1 MKQNKNFLDHL
12 DGGWGDIIAD
22 TYSSYSGSRSTILI
36 KWKKPTTISTIA
48 KEMSYYNRSDSL
60 IDVDKVLIKFND
72 LGLDKITVGYKK
84 NTDYNY
90 IFLCPKS
97 ISYTYYLNG
106 KEVYKIDNTTNFS
119 FFKFNFKLYNDKL
132 EFDINNDYFKLIYL
146 YYQTIYNFNGNNA
159 LFEFIEFSK
168 EFKTL
173 LLSADSDLD
182 KNLLENL

>member
-12 DGGWGDIIAD
+12 DGGWGDVIAD
-22 TYSSYSGSRSTILI
+22 TYSSYNEGSTILI
-36 KWKKPTTISTIA
+36 KWKNSTTISIA
-48 KEMSYYNRSDSL
+48 KGMSDYDMDDF
-60 IDVDKVLIKFND
+60 IEVDKVLFKFND
-72 LGLDKITVGYKK
+72 LRLGKSTFGYKK
-84 NTDYNY
+84 ITDSNY
-90 IFLCPKS
+90 IFLRPKS

-106 KEVYKIDNTTNFS
+106 KEVYKIDNTLTNFS

-146 YYQTIYNFNGNNA
+146 YQTIYNFNGNNEI
-159 LFEFIEFSK
+159 FEFIEFSK

-173 LLSADSDLD
+173 LLSVDSDLD

>member
-12 DGGWGDIIAD
+12 DGGWGDLIAD
-22 TYSSYSGSRSTILI
+22 TYSSYSEGSTILI
-36 KWKKPTTISTIA
+36 KCKKHTTISIA
-48 KEMSYYNRSDSL
+48 KEMSDYTNYFME
-60 IDVDKVLIKFND
+60 VDKVLIKFND
-72 LGLDKITVGYKK
+72 LGLGKITVGDKK

-90 IFLCPKS
+90 IFLRPKS

-106 KEVYKIDNTTNFS
+106 KEVYKIDNTLTNFS

-132 EFDINNDYFKLIYL
+132 EFDINNDYFKLFYL
-146 YYQTIYNFNGNNA
+146 YQTIYNFNGNNEI
-159 LFEFIEFSK
+159 FEFIEFSK

>member
-1 MKQNKNFLDHL
+1 MKQNKNFFDQL

-22 TYSSYSGSRSTILI
+22 TYSSYSEGSTILI
-36 KWKKPTTISTIA
+36 KWKKPTTISIA
-48 KEMSYYNRSDSL
+48 KEMSDYNVDDF
-60 IDVDKVLIKFND
+60 IEVDKVLIKFND
-72 LGLDKITVGYKK
+72 LGLDKITVGDKK

-90 IFLCPKS
+90 IFLRPKS

-106 KEVYKIDNTTNFS
+106 KEVYKIDNTLTNFS

-146 YYQTIYNFNGNNA
+146 YQTIYNFNGNNEI
-159 LFEFIEFSK
+159 FEFIEFSK

>member
-12 DGGWGDIIAD
+12 DGGWGDVIAD
-22 TYSSYSGSRSTILI
+22 TYSSYSEGTTILI
-36 KWKKPTTISTIA
+36 KWKKHTTISIE
-48 KEMSYYNRSDSL
+48 KEMSDYNMNYFME
-60 IDVDKVLIKFND
+60 VDKVLIKFND
-72 LGLDKITVGYKK
+72 LGLGKITVGDKK

-90 IFLCPKS
+90 IFLRPKS

-106 KEVYKIDNTTNFS
+106 KEVYKIDNTLTNFS

-146 YYQTIYNFNGNNA
+146 YQTIYNFNGNNEI
-159 LFEFIEFSK
+159 FEFIEFSK

-173 LLSADSDLD
+173 LLSVDSDLD
-182 KNLLENL
+182 INLLENL

>member
-12 DGGWGDIIAD
+12 DGGWGDVIAD
-22 TYSSYSGSRSTILI
+22 TYSSYSEGSTILI
-36 KWKKPTTISTIA
+36 KWKKHTTISIE
-48 KEMSYYNRSDSL
+48 KEMSDYNMNYFME
-60 IDVDKVLIKFND
+60 VDKVLIKFND
-72 LGLDKITVGYKK
+72 LGLGKITVGDKK

-90 IFLCPKS
+90 IFLRPKS

-106 KEVYKIDNTTNFS
+106 KEVYKIDNTLTNFS

-146 YYQTIYNFNGNNA
+146 YQTIYNFNGNNEI
-159 LFEFIEFSK
+159 FEFIEFSK

-173 LLSADSDLD
+173 LLSVDSDLD

>member
-22 TYSSYSGSRSTILI
+22 TYSSYSEDRSTILI
-36 KWKKPTTISTIA
+36 KWKKPTTISIA
-48 KEMSYYNRSDSL
+48 KEMSYYNMDDF

-72 LGLDKITVGYKK
+72 LGLDKITVGDKK

-90 IFLCPKS
+90 IFLRPKS

-106 KEVYKIDNTTNFS
+106 KEVYKIDNTLTNFS

-146 YYQTIYNFNGNNA
+146 CQNVYNFNGNNEI
-159 LFEFIEFSK
+159 FEFIEFSK